1 MDPDEIINSNSDN
14 VKESSTNNEQRER
27 SKVQKTVSLARK
39 RRGTHSNGD
48 GSSSSTKQTFATA
61 INQILHRRAS
71 VSSQR
76 PKDLIAEINTNR
88 LETTNNI
95 QNASPPSPVAVNA
108 PIKQQPQ
115 NQPSQNQ
122 SSHSTQQP
130 PFQRLLRKKSIRT
143 SNNGQYSP
151 VSPSQSSPLSPTV
164 EEDFS
169 DSLSDIDS
177 NNNLNNKRMQHGT
190 NSSSNHSVNSSAS
203 SISSP
208 RKQFLFE
215 ISSREQKLLI
225 SSQTS
230 QTKDEKLLKKA
241 KIFLDAKQ
249 RPKARIASLWSF
261 TDFTSEFDQAQ
272 FFQQNAED
280 VFDVI
285 YKSFM
290 NQVDKIKQKT
300 DRPSS
305 FTSKEFLNLN
315 KILLLLRKIFL
326 FVPDRIRLGWQKKQI
341 ANILSILL
349 DHGNHPRVRI
359 QGFQLLILWLNDQ
372 TMELDECLH
381 LYSNAISLDIFFFDQ
396 MKSMDE
402 KTYHTKDKGWRKSY
416 IPLALGQE
424 LIRGDPRGALFPNPH
439 QPTFTDAV
447 NLIQIDLG
455 SIVRLAH
462 VAAGSIPPSE
472 NYEFP
477 AIESIEPDNGIAI
490 GMGIDAAFA
499 SAKFHFELI
508 KKQYL
513 VKLFPQCA
521 KFLGLLP
528 EDQEYG
534 FQRCPPTILRA
545 LITFFIHH
553 CLDNYSASDTI
564 SSYPSPATPILKSI
578 VLAPEN
584 REFAHEIVRQS
595 LMLPAGSPLYKDI
608 VRGAVHIV
616 GVWILSGEEE
626 RPAFLRKSHQNLP
639 LSSPSTSQSDVS
651 TTPNLTPT
659 SAMSYSDANIYLRR
673 YIKLLNLVFDD
684 HSFLTIDGGMT
695 NIEVE
700 AQVSIYRDV
709 LSLYRSMT
717 TESSIELELGTWET
731 LLRSLLDV
739 QRKIMNQSDKYA
751 SIPSVMLADDLADY
765 LIETTLYAFTRSEF
779 QDPELWN
786 KLAIQL
792 SFSVRWYQTI
802 SQWTK
807 IMLRLT
813 KILSKHVY
821 QVDLNQVELQRRLLE
836 FSTLERHQHRRKPSK
851 NRAKQFS
858 LKHKSSGSTS
868 SREDFDLSSPG
879 SSKNFIEHGKPGR
892 RTLSMHSDTNQF
904 DTKLL
909 GVGNHGPTAS
919 SLHSGSISSDEDEND
934 DDDDFFD
941 ARSDIGNEA
950 KSNRTSAVFFTQ
962 PNFSNEKLS
971 MSLAN
976 FRSPEFVHLD
986 VLSWTA
992 ESSLLV
998 WKSML
1003 YSLGNLNCI
1012 QIIPYHTDAIK
1023 CLIDMLDM
1031 FELVCYN
1038 QFGNVPLPPIYEFA
1052 PWLLEACNLPLA
1064 FAPGRALAYGGL
1076 CKIMSRRHHESNKSY
1091 PDFYRTMM
1099 KGLTD
1104 SDRTITYAIINNSTK
1119 LFSQG
1124 LPGIN
1129 ILYRPFIESI
1139 RNLLSEHDS
1148 KRIPDST
1155 RQNAIT
1161 VLCSLIRFGMLDSQK
1176 CAEERLMLKEALIN
1190 SLSTEDSIKNHDMHN
1205 MLLYGICT
1213 LAFDELTA
1221 IIWPHKTVVKE
1232 CFRTMLDQL
1241 YWSQLSVVLAA
1252 ADCLVTFAQNFSMWS
1267 DNEEI
1272 YIMVLQ
1278 DVFANLIGALDEHIT
1293 IQKATVRNGRGFIIA
1308 KLFYCLLEWLMVI
1321 PSSIFTDT
1329 DLCQLVLDVIDL
1341 AFEDRGAES
1350 LNYYKKVYPAPFR
1363 NRGKKTKLR
1372 FKKSARRISLGINFS
1387 SETYVQIGI
1396 ENDIEDENFVKEVAE
1411 CVLLHLTHHFDNFA
1425 PFYGP
1430 ATINSTLTG
1439 PIGSDTKD
1447 DECAEHYQYFSFN
1460 DRTIITVIEMPDES
1474 SRSRLII
1481 RDMTGRYTWDTKLF
1495 YKGYF
1500 VPNSKQSSDS
1510 EHSEITKCMTL
1521 RPNIKVE
1528 PTSSKSKLSNSKTKS
1543 RNRTSNFYKDKNR
1556 IPVWAENCN
1565 NEQSDMLSNLLY
1577 YVSENTSLS
1586 ETLLDSSETI
1596 TDGFQT
1602 EFEEE
1607 LDRHIQEEILYVN
1620 STDSQ
1625 ASSWY
1630 ENIMSLR
1637 NNMNQVT
1644 ENKSNRNNRN
1654 KISEQLSRN
1663 PLYSRSTSHLS
1674 LGADFSLSKAFL
1686 PVIPPE
1692 AEKPLEPY
1700 QQCRLFLSHI
1710 GWLNPDTFKDGSIS
1724 MLDKGPA
1731 LYRDIRLLDKK
1742 YSRECIKVALLYVGS
1757 GQEDEQSILHNT
1769 NGSNEYDEF
1778 VTSLGWEI
1786 DLATHPG
1793 YLGGLERNSTN
1804 GTTSIYYCNST
1815 LEIIFHDVTRMPT
1828 DPTDL
1833 KQLRKKRHIG
1843 NDHVHIIWNE
1853 HYREYRK
1860 STIGGDFGNVQII
1873 ISPLSTN
1880 TGSQNIELYNVEVYR
1895 DNKIPPFGPLLN
1907 GMVVTKNLLGPL
1919 VRMTAIHA
1927 FRASINTTYQH
1938 PYLQRSSDI
1947 NMIMSKY
1954 KKSSKNNNSYESF
1967 ISKNFFT
1974 NDLPI

>member
-1 MDPDEIINSNSDN
+1 MAPDEIINSNSDN

-27 SKVQKTVSLARK
+27 SKTVSLARK
-39 RRGTHSNGD
+39 RRGTQSNGD
-48 GSSSSTKQTFATA
+48 GSSGSTKQTLTTA
-61 INQILHRRAS
+61 INQILNRRAS
-71 VSSQR
+71 ISSQR
-76 PKDLIAEINTNR
+76 PKDLLAEINTNR
-88 LETTNNI
+88 LESTNST
-95 QNASPPSPVAVNA
+95 QNTSPPSPVAVNA
-108 PIKQQPQ
+108 PFKQQQQHQNQLSHSAQQPQ
-115 NQPSQNQ
+115 
-122 SSHSTQQP
+122 
-130 PFQRLLRKKSIRT
+130 PFQRLLRKKSLHT
-143 SNNGQYSP
+143 STSVQYSP
-151 VSPSQSSPLSPTV
+151 VSPSQASPLSPTV
-164 EEDFS
+164 EEDLS
-169 DSLSDIDS
+169 DSLSDTDS
-177 NNNLNNKRMQHGT
+177 NNNRRIHHGS
-190 NSSSNHSVNSSAS
+190 NSSSNPSINSIAS
-203 SISSP
+203 SVSSP
-208 RKQFLFE
+208 RKQFIFD
-215 ISSREQKLLI
+215 REQKLLM
-225 SSQTS
+225 SSQTT
-230 QTKDEKLLKKA
+230 QTKDDKMEKLLKKA
-241 KIFLDAKQ
+241 KIFLDVKQ

-261 TDFTSEFDQAQ
+261 IDVTSEFDQAQ
-272 FFQQNAED
+272 FFQQNAEE
-280 VFDVI
+280 VFDVV

-290 NQVDKIKQKT
+290 CQVDKIKQKS

-326 FVPDRIRLGWQKKQI
+326 FIPDRIRGGWQKKHI

-372 TMELDECLH
+372 TMELDECIH

-396 MKSMDE
+396 TRSMDE
-402 KTYHTKDKGWRKSY
+402 KVHHTKDKIWRKSY

-424 LIRGDPRGALFPNPH
+424 LIRGDSRGPLFPNPH

-521 KFLGLLP
+521 KRLGLLP

-534 FQRCPPTILRA
+534 FQKCPPTILRA
-545 LITFFIHH
+545 FVTFFIHH
-553 CLDNYSASDTI
+553 CLDNYGASDTI

-578 VLAPEN
+578 MLAPEN
-584 REFAHEIVRQS
+584 REFAHEVVKQS

-626 RPAFLRKSHQNLP
+626 RPAFLRKSLQNLP
-639 LSSPSTSQSDVS
+639 LSSPSTSQSDTS
-651 TTPNLTPT
+651 ITPNLTPLSAT
-659 SAMSYSDANIYLRR
+659 SFASSYSDANIYLRR
-673 YIKLLNLVFDD
+673 YIMLLNLVFDD
-684 HSFLTIDGGMT
+684 HSFLTVDGGMT

-717 TESSIELELGTWET
+717 TESSIEIELGTWET
-731 LLRSLLDV
+731 LLRSLLDL
-739 QRKIMNQSDKYA
+739 QKKIMNQNDKYA
-751 SIPSVMLADDLADY
+751 SIPSVALADDLADY
-765 LIETTLYAFTRSEF
+765 LIETLLYAFARSEF
-779 QDPELWN
+779 QDQDLWN
-786 KLAIQL
+786 KLAIQM

-836 FSTLERHQHRRKPSK
+836 LSTSGRHHHRRKPSK
-851 NRAKQFS
+851 YRTKQFS

-879 SSKNFIEHGKPGR
+879 SSKNFIEHGKVGR
-892 RTLSMHSDTNQF
+892 RTLSMHSDTNQL

-909 GVGNHGPTAS
+909 GVGNHGPAAS
-919 SLHSGSISSDEDEND
+919 SLHSGSISSDDDEND

-941 ARSDIGNEA
+941 ARSDIGNEV
-950 KSNRTSAVFFTQ
+950 KSNRTSAVFFSQ

-976 FRSPEFVHLD
+976 FRSPDFINLD

-998 WKSML
+998 WRNML
-1003 YSLGNLNCI
+1003 YALGNLNCI
-1012 QIIPYHTDAIK
+1012 QIVPYHTDAIK

-1031 FELVCYN
+1031 FELVCHN
-1038 QFGNVPLPPIYEFA
+1038 QFGNVPLPPIYEFV
-1052 PWLLEACNLPLA
+1052 PWFLEACELPLA

-1076 CKIMSRRHHESNKSY
+1076 CKIMSHRHHEFNKSY
-1091 PDFYRTMM
+1091 YPNFYRTLM
-1099 KGLTD
+1099 KGLID

-1129 ILYRPFIESI
+1129 VLYRPFIESI

-1161 VLCSLIRFGMLDSQK
+1161 ILCSLIRFDMSDSKK
-1176 CAEERLMLKEALIN
+1176 CFEERLMLKEALID
-1190 SLSTEDSIKNHDMHN
+1190 SLSTEDSIKNHDMYN

-1213 LAFDELTA
+1213 LTFDELTA
-1221 IIWPHKTVVKE
+1221 TTWPDKTIIKE
-1232 CFRTMLDQL
+1232 CFRAMMDHL
-1241 YWSQLSVVLAA
+1241 YWSHLSIVSAA
-1252 ADCLVTFAQNFSMWS
+1252 ADCLITFAQNFSMWS

-1272 YIMVLQ
+1272 YVMVLQ

-1293 IQKATVRNGRGFIIA
+1293 IQKATARNGRV
-1308 KLFYCLLEWLMVI
+1308 KLFYCLLEWLMAI
-1321 PSSIFTDT
+1321 PSYIFTDT

-1341 AFEDRGAES
+1341 AFEDRGVES
-1350 LNYYKKVYPAPFR
+1350 LNYYKKVYPTPLR
-1363 NRGKKTKLR
+1363 NRRKETKLR
-1372 FKKSARRISLGINFS
+1372 FKKSVRRITLGTNFG
-1387 SETYVQIGI
+1387 SETYVHVGG
-1396 ENDIEDENFVKEVAE
+1396 ENDVEDENFVKEVAE
-1411 CVLLHLTHHFDNFA
+1411 CILLHLTHHIDNFA
-1425 PFYGP
+1425 PSYGP
-1430 ATINSTLTG
+1430 ATMNSTLTG

-1460 DRTIITVIEMPDES
+1460 DRTIITVVEMPEEIS
-1474 SRSRLII
+1474 GSRLII

-1495 YKGYF
+1495 YKEHF
-1500 VPNSKQSSDS
+1500 VPYLKQSSDPN
-1510 EHSEITKCMTL
+1510 HSEVTKYMTL

-1528 PTSSKSKLSNSKTKS
+1528 PTSSKSKLSNSRIKS
-1543 RNRTSNFYKDKNR
+1543 RNQTSNLYKDKNKL
-1556 IPVWAENCN
+1556 PVWTENCN
-1565 NEQSDMLSNLLY
+1565 YERADMLDNLLY
-1577 YVSENTSLS
+1577 YVSGHTSLS
-1586 ETLLDSSETI
+1586 ETLLDFPETI
-1596 TDGFQT
+1596 IDGFQT
-1602 EFEEE
+1602 EFEKE

-1620 STDSQ
+1620 SADSQ

-1630 ENIMSLR
+1630 QNIMSLR

-1644 ENKSNRNNRN
+1644 ENKNNKNNRN
-1654 KISEQLSRN
+1654 KISEQLLRN
-1663 PLYSRSTSHLS
+1663 PLYSRSTSYSS

-1692 AEKPLEPY
+1692 AEEPQEPY

-1710 GWLNPDTFKDGSIS
+1710 GWLNPDTFKDGSIC

-1742 YSRECIKVALLYVGS
+1742 YSRECIKVALLYVGL

-1769 NGSNEYDEF
+1769 NGSKEYDEF

-1853 HYREYRK
+1853 HHREYRK
-1860 STIGGDFGNVQII
+1860 YTIGGDFGNVQII

-1880 TGSQNIELYNVEVYR
+1880 ASGQSTDLYNVDIYR

-1927 FRASINTTYQH
+1927 FRASINTIYQH

-1947 NMIMSKY
+1947 NMIMSKH
-1954 KKSSKNNNSYESF
+1954 KKNSKSNNSYESF
-1967 ISKNFFT
+1967 ISKIFFT